1 MLDLQY
7 ACVRTFPDT
16 LGHQK
21 DFTMTTMAIVLIT
34 VFLLGG
40 TTELALKIFEIDT
53 DVDEHTYMRETLREP
68 IVSSRI
74 RNFGGY
80 KMLSCARS
88 LGFLANDYAFFACRL
103 QNGIVSNNLLFETI
117 AGVKD

>member
-1 MLDLQY
+1 MVQWFAWRCIGKSRLYLPPRHPLFANFVFDLQY

-34 VFLLGG
+34 VFGLGG
-40 TTELALKIFEIDT
+40 TTELALKLFKIDT
-53 DVDEHTYMRETLREP
+53 NVDEHTYMRETLREP

-74 RNFGGY
+74 RNFGVF
-80 KMLSCARS
+80 KTVCSAES
-88 LGFLANDYAFFACRL
+88 LGFLC
-103 QNGIVSNNLLFETI
+103 S
-117 AGVKD
+117 